1 MNRVSQTR
9 THTVMQPTHHCL
21 PTHYYQR
28 TQPPPSTGYEQ
39 ECLPKRKRERRLAAG
54 DEQEKLWQSCA
65 KEGKRGRGRWRWGNA
80 PPTNDTLVPVY
91 TCVCQL
97 VCQLAL
103 AIVHYTLTQDN
114 KHSITCLSCEN
125 NSLPK
130 YQQACL
136 FSIAQTSCENNMDGD
151 YKNLHRPQMTQNTLP
166 KIIHKKKKDQ
176 GGQSMLQAKPDPK
189 IHQHDA
195 VRY

>member
-1 MNRVSQTR
+1 MMNKRSCGNRV
-9 THTVMQPTHHCL
+9 P
-21 PTHYYQR
+21 
-28 TQPPPSTGYEQ
+28 
-39 ECLPKRKRERRLAAG
+39 RKGRG
-54 DEQEKLWQSCA
+54 DEVNRG
-65 KEGKRGRGRWRWGNA
+65 EGGGMLPPLTTRWSPCTR
-80 PPTNDTLVPVY
+80 
-91 TCVCQL
+91 VCQL